1 MADKNKFELTH
12 HDARLLEDMGI
23 SVPSRMGEDF
33 HCSVCGVDL
42 RRDLDFYILPDGG
55 FACSEDC
62 VRNVSHRMPPHER
75 RILNGKEIWT
85 RTCPTCGN
93 ETLVLIHD
101 LKTGKRFCHECANS
115 SETS

>member
-1 MADKNKFELTH
+1 MDEKFELTH

-23 SVPSRMGEDF
+23 SSPQKMGEIF
-33 HCSVCGVDL
+33 RCSVCGVEL
-42 RRDLDFYILPDGG
+42 RRDLDYYILPNGG

-62 VRNVSHRMPPHER
+62 VRKVSYRMSPHKR
-75 RILNGKEIWT
+75 GWLNGKEVWT
-85 RTCPTCGN
+85 KTCPTCGN

-101 LKTGKRFCHECANS
+101 LKTGKRFCHKCADS